1 VSGDGAGMRARVVG
15 GRAGGAVGHEGTL
28 ALGANSTYLLHI
40 HEHLGSVVDN
50 GVFPRRPRAGWA
62 FLQRFLKHLCRVACA
77 HADVCERE
85 SDSSSTRASVS
96 GPRRLAGCDQG
107 LQPGRRSVPTIAGAV
122 YRARQGGGV
131 QRTP

>member
-1 VSGDGAGMRARVVG
+1 MRARVAG
-15 GRAGGAVGHEGTL
+15 GRAGGAAGREGAL

-50 GVFPRRPRAGWA
+50 GVFPRRPRAGGA
-62 FLQRFLKHLCRVACA
+62 FLQRFLEHLCRGACV

-96 GPRRLAGCDQG
+96 VPAGLAGCDQEFH
-107 LQPGRRSVPTIAGAV
+107 PAV
-122 YRARQGGGV
+122 QRARQGGGFKGHLEFSLGNGLGT
-131 QRTP
+131 RD